1 MSKSRQTASMPAF
14 ASEIEERPEKPERV
28 LATRGADRNR
38 AGKRKEVMSV
48 RLRPSHAARLRQLAK
63 ARRMGHVTLLRRVVE
78 EWIEQAPKPA
88 RGRSTG

>member
-1 MSKSRQTASMPAF
+1 MPAF
-14 ASEIEERPEKPERV
+14 GSEIEEQRWWSDPKNRNAFWRHAEPIEIEPEE
-28 LATRGADRNR
+28 
-38 AGKRKEVMSV
+38 RKEVMSV